1 MAKNLKFNI
10 KNAQL
15 AQALKLKGAKSQASP
30 SNTSVSNDLKGIK
43 RKVTLVKKRDDVS
56 VPTPVEPPVTIPDLI
71 VPTHQNEALS
81 QQTDPTA
88 LPPVTKTEVKN
99 VFSEPQ
105 ITPSPSKEVTQELST
120 RAVEVK
126 EKKKMPSQEYRDLKP
141 GKKFESMKAFDSRDR
156 LGLRES
162 DEVVWKKKRHHRSKV
177 VVQEQLIIRPK
188 SIKIKLPIPL
198 KDFAAALKVKASEVI
213 TKLFKEGMVL
223 TINDYLTD
231 DTIVQLL
238 GHEFDCQVTIDTTE
252 ERRLQIT
259 DQTIQEEIANT
270 PKNQL
275 ISRPPVIAFM
285 GHVDHGKTSLIDK
298 IRTSNLASEEAGAI
312 TQHIG
317 AFSVSLSQGK
327 ITILDTPG
335 HEAFTAMR
343 ERGAHVTDI
352 IILVIAGDDGIKP
365 QTEEAIE
372 KAKAANVPIIV
383 AINKCDKPTFDA
395 EAVYRGLSERDLL
408 PEAWG
413 GSTIAIHCSAITGE
427 GIKELLEMILLQAE
441 MLELRANPSVRAR
454 GTVLESELHKGY
466 GSTATLLVQNGSLN
480 LGDALVFTHTYGRV
494 KMMQDEYNQPVKI
507 ATPST
512 SIRISGL
519 SGLPDAGCE
528 FIVVKS
534 EKEARKLC
542 EERLAGFKQR
552 ELMQTRKKNLEGLL
566 EHSLQTA
573 EKKSLYLIIK
583 ADTQGSLE
591 AVRHS
596 LQKIPSDK
604 VDLHIV
610 AHDVG
615 QISESDIQLA
625 YASKA
630 AIVGFHVGV
639 ESYAEQLLKQTKVV
653 IKTHDI
659 IYHLIDDVKKLMTA
673 QLDKIAE
680 ERETGMAIVK
690 AIFKSSQLGII
701 AGCEV
706 KEGFIKKSNRAR
718 LFRNDEKI
726 WEGDITSLRRAQ
738 EDVKEV
744 TKGLECGILLSK
756 FSAVK
761 PDDIIRS
768 YEIIYHEQT
777 L

>member
-15 AQALKLKGAKSQASP
+15 AQALKLKGAKSQESSSPAS
-30 SNTSVSNDLKGIK
+30 SANDLKVVK
-43 RKVTLVKKRDDVS
+43 RKVTLIKKRDEISLPSPEVEITPTDLDVS
-56 VPTPVEPPVTIPDLI
+56 TSGTEVSAQIESPIP
-71 VPTHQNEALS
+71 S
-81 QQTDPTA
+81 S
-88 LPPVTKTEVKN
+88 VTKKEVKN
-99 VFSEPQ
+99 VFSESETATSVAP
-105 ITPSPSKEVTQELST
+105 
-120 RAVEVK
+120 K
-126 EKKKMPSQEYRDLKP
+126 EKKILHTTEITKEKKRMPPQEYRDLKP
-141 GKKFESMKAFDSRDR
+141 GKKFETMKAFDSRDR

-162 DEVVWKKKRHHRSKV
+162 DEVVWKKKRHYRSKV
-177 VVQEQLIIRPK
+177 VAQEQVVIRPK

-198 KDFAAALKVKASEVI
+198 KDFAATLKVKASEVI
-213 TKLFKEGMVL
+213 TKLFKEGIVL

-231 DTIVQLL
+231 ETIVQLL
-238 GHEFDCQVTIDTTE
+238 GHEFACEVTIDTSK

-270 PKNQL
+270 PPSDL
-275 ISRPPVIAFM
+275 VPRPPVIAFM

-298 IRTSNLASEEAGAI
+298 IRTSNLVSEEAGAI

-317 AFSVSLSQGK
+317 AFSVNLPQGK

-343 ERGAHVTDI
+343 ERGANVTDI
-352 IILVIAGDDGIKP
+352 IILVIAGDDGIMP

-372 KAKAANVPIIV
+372 KAKAAKVTIIV
-383 AINKCDKPTFDA
+383 AINKCDKPTFNPDA
-395 EAVYRGLSERDLL
+395 IYRQLSERDLL

-413 GSTIAIHCSAITGE
+413 GSTIAIHCSAVTGQ

-441 MLELRANPSVRAR
+441 ILELRANPAVRAR

-466 GSTATLLVQNGSLN
+466 GSTATLLVQNGSLR

-494 KMMQDEYNQPVKI
+494 KMMRNEYNQSVKI
-507 ATPST
+507 APPST
-512 SIRISGL
+512 SIKISGL

-552 ELMQTRKKNLEGLL
+552 ELMQGRKKNLEGLL

-591 AVRHS
+591 AIRHS

-610 AHDVG
+610 THDVG

-630 AIVGFHVGV
+630 AIIGFHVGV
-639 ESYAEQLLKQTKVV
+639 ESYAEQFLKQTKVV

-659 IYHLIDDVKKLMTA
+659 IYHLIDDVKKLMTQ

-690 AIFKSSQLGII
+690 AIFKSSQLGVI

-706 KEGFIKKSNRAR
+706 KEGTIKKSNRVR
-718 LFRNDEKI
+718 LFRNNEKI

-756 FSAVK
+756 FSAVQ

>member
-15 AQALKLKGAKSQASP
+15 AQALKLKGVKSQESSSHASP
-30 SNTSVSNDLKGIK
+30 TNDLKVVK
-43 RKVTLVKKRDDVS
+43 RKVTLIKKRDEVALPS
-56 VPTPVEPPVTIPDLI
+56 PEATEKTPEPVVIASETEVLTQIEPPVP
-71 VPTHQNEALS
+71 S
-81 QQTDPTA
+81 S
-88 LPPVTKTEVKN
+88 VTKTEVKH
-99 VFSEPQ
+99 VFSESDTAANVAP
-105 ITPSPSKEVTQELST
+105 
-120 RAVEVK
+120 K
-126 EKKKMPSQEYRDLKP
+126 EKKILHTTEITKEKKRPPQEYRDLKP
-141 GKKFESMKAFDSRDR
+141 GKKFETMKAFDSRDR

-162 DEVVWKKKRHHRSKV
+162 EDVVWKKKRHYRSKLV
-177 VVQEQLIIRPK
+177 PQEQIVIRPK
-188 SIKIKLPIPL
+188 SVKVKLPIPL
-198 KDFAAALKVKASEVI
+198 KDFAATLKVKASEVI
-213 TKLFKEGMVL
+213 TKLFKEGIVL

-231 DTIVQLL
+231 ETIVQLL
-238 GHEFDCQVTIDTTE
+238 GHEFACEVTIDTSK

-259 DQTIQEEIANT
+259 DQSIQEEIANT
-270 PKNQL
+270 PPNNL
-275 ISRPPVIAFM
+275 VARPPVIAFM

-298 IRTSNLASEEAGAI
+298 IRTSNLVSEEAGAI

-317 AFSVSLSQGK
+317 AFSVNLPQGK

-343 ERGAHVTDI
+343 ERGANVTDI
-352 IILVIAGDDGIKP
+352 IILVIAGDDGIMP

-372 KAKAANVPIIV
+372 KAKAANVAIIV
-383 AINKCDKPTFDA
+383 AINKCDKSTFNPD
-395 EAVYRGLSERDLL
+395 AVYRQLSERDLL

-413 GSTIAIHCSAITGE
+413 GSTIVIHCSAITGQ

-441 MLELRANPSVRAR
+441 ILELRANPNVRAR

-466 GSTATLLVQNGSLN
+466 GSTATLLVQNGSLH

-494 KMMQDEYNQPVKI
+494 KMMRNEYNQSVKI
-507 ATPST
+507 APPST
-512 SIRISGL
+512 SIKISGL

-552 ELMQTRKKNLEGLL
+552 ELMQGRKKSLEGLL

-591 AVRHS
+591 AIRHS

-630 AIVGFHVGV
+630 AIIGFHVGV
-639 ESYAEQLLKQTKVV
+639 ESYAEQFLKQTKVI

-659 IYHLIDDVKKLMTA
+659 IYHLIDDVKKLMTE

-690 AIFKSSQLGII
+690 AIFKSSQLGVI

-706 KEGFIKKSNRAR
+706 KEGTIKKSNRVR
-718 LFRNDEKI
+718 LFRNEEKI
-726 WEGDITSLRRAQ
+726 WEGDITSLRRTQ

-744 TKGLECGILLSK
+744 SKGLECGILLSK
-756 FSAVK
+756 FSAIQ

-768 YEIIYHEQT
+768 YEIIYHDQT